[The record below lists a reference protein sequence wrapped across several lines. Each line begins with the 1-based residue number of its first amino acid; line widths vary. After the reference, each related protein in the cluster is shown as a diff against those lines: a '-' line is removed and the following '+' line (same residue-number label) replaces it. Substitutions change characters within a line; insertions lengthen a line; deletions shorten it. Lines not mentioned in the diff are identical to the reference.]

1 MTITQRL
8 LLTFSLLS
16 ASLVAMVIV
25 AVMVAGGF
33 QSRFQ
38 YVQENTVPSL
48 LDLGKLVDG
57 SNSLIIWLYRHQS
70 ATDPRRQAEV
80 EKKIDEA
87 ISNIKSLNNYYLNND
102 ISNEEDR
109 QLTER
114 AFSTIKQVESSL
126 PEFLAGSRAQNDAI
140 ALGALQSNNG
150 IGEAARQLIAGYQ
163 KQLKLNVDI
172 GSTLRQEND
181 RTYQV
186 TVWSLIGGSA
196 LAIAIL
202 AFFALKTVFGI
213 RGQLNGMRQTMENAS
228 HRLDLTLR
236 VDESRR
242 DEIGLTAKAFNH
254 LIENVSASLSKVEA
268 SSQSV
273 STASAQIAAGNED
286 LSSRTEEQAA
296 SLEQTAASMSQ
307 LSETVRQTAEN
318 TQLASQLAKNARDIS
333 EDSAGR
339 VRTLLDTMGDIRRSS
354 AKITDIIGLIEGIA
368 FQTNILAL
376 NAAVEAA
383 RAGEQGRGFAV
394 VAGEVRNLAQRSSS
408 SAREIKGLIELSM
421 GFVEAGSTQAEGV
434 GENMS
439 RMNDAVRQVA
449 DLVDE
454 ISVAGSEQSQG
465 IGQVHIA
472 VNQMDDVTQ
481 QNAALVEEASA
492 ASRSLMEQAA
502 ALNRLVSN
510 FTLVPDSGQAGTL
523 DAQAVRPI
531 RRAALLRPTPAV
543 AAVGDDNWKSF

>member
-16 ASLVAMVIV
+16 AALVTMVIV
-25 AVMVAGGF
+25 AVVVAGGF

-48 LDLGKLVDG
+48 LDIGKMVDG

-80 EKKIDEA
+80 EKQINGVISKIT
-87 ISNIKSLNNYYLNND
+87 SLNEYYLKND
-102 ISNEEDR
+102 VSNEEDR
-109 QLTER
+109 RMTES
-114 AFSTIKQVESSL
+114 AFTTIKRIESTL
-126 PEFLAGSRAQNDAI
+126 PAFLAGSRAQNDAV
-140 ALGALQSNNG
+140 ALGALQGSDG

-172 GSTLRQEND
+172 GNSLRKEND
-181 RTYQV
+181 RTYKT
-186 TVWSLIGGSA
+186 TVWSLVGGSA
-196 LAIAIL
+196 LAIIIL
-202 AFFALKTVFGI
+202 AFFTLRTIFGI
-213 RGQLNGMRQTMENAS
+213 RRQLNGMRETMESAS
-228 HRLDLTLR
+228 EKLDLTLR
-236 VDESRR
+236 VDASRR
-242 DEIGLTAKAFNH
+242 DEIGMTARAFNY
-254 LIENVSASLSKVEA
+254 LVENVSLSLSKVEA
-268 SSQSV
+268 SAQSV
-273 STASAQIAAGNED
+273 SSASAQISAGNED

-296 SLEQTAASMSQ
+296 SLEQTAASMSE

-318 TQLASQLAKNARDIS
+318 TRLASQLAKNAHEIS

-339 VRTLLDTMGDIRRSS
+339 VRTLLSTMGDIRESS
-354 AKITDIIGLIEGIA
+354 AKITDIIALIEGIA

-408 SAREIKGLIELSM
+408 SAREIKELIESSM
-421 GFVEAGSTQAEGV
+421 GFVEAGSAQAEGV

-439 RMNDAVRQVA
+439 RMNDAVRQVT

-454 ISVAGSEQSQG
+454 KSVAASEQSQG
-465 IGQVHIA
+465 IGQVHQA

-502 ALNRLVSN
+502 ALNQLVN
-510 FTLVPDSGQAGTL
+510 TFTLSASPASARPSERPVPVAT
-523 DAQAVRPI
+523 V
-531 RRAALLRPTPAV
+531 LRPLPAV
-543 AAVGDDNWKSF
+543 ATTGNDNWQSF